1 MEENNTSPGH
11 QPGMSQYLTTQLS
24 TQHLSTQF
32 IRITLVLGC
41 TGIELRDQIETQLRA
56 YGDPLRWAITSV
68 DGTVAQVEAVVTT
81 PSKQL

>member
-1 MEENNTSPGH
+1 
-11 QPGMSQYLTTQLS
+11 
-24 TQHLSTQF
+24 LSTQF

-68 DGTVAQVEAVVTT
+68 DGTMAQVEAVVTVT
-81 PSKQL
+81 PNQL